1 MNVRLT
7 CCVPFCKR
15 TRALAPFVV
24 MLEGKDV
31 NFAEVWICDKHWTPL
46 PLERRR
52 AYSTARRHLK
62 KSETVEN
69 ADSLQKIFEENRELA
84 IEIAAGI

>member
-1 MNVRLT
+1 MKQRLT
-7 CCVPFCKR
+7 CCISFCKR
-15 TRALAPFVV
+15 TRALDPFVV
-24 MLEGKDV
+24 VLEGKDV
-31 NFAEVWICDKHWTPL
+31 NFAEVWICQKHWSTL

-62 KSETVEN
+62 KDGTIQN
-69 ADSLQKIFEENRELA
+69 ADNLQMIFEENRDLA